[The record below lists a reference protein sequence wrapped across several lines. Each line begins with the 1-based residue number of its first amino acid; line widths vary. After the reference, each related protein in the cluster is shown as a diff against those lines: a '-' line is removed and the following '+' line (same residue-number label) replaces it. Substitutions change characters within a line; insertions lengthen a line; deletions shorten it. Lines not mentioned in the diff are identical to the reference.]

1 MNHPWRQLLHVEPKA
16 GWLND
21 PNGLSDFGGLHQLY
35 YQSSPDDPAGGGR
48 KCWAHRTSKD
58 FFHWSEEETVLFP
71 DLPEDRSGVYS
82 GSAVVLPHEI
92 RLFYTGNVKE
102 PGEHDYILSGRQA
115 NVIAV
120 TTLDGSTMSPKR
132 VLLRNGDYPADCS
145 CHVRDPKVWKEEG
158 IWKMVLGARTRSDHG
173 CVLLY
178 HSEDLTHWTFA
189 SRCTK
194 PDFGYMWECPDFF
207 RLGDQGFLSVSP
219 QGLQHEPYRY
229 QNVYQSGYFPV
240 TGRLEEGRL
249 GEFTEWD
256 YGFDFYAP
264 QTYQTADGRRV
275 LYGWMGIPDG
285 DYRNPT
291 TDLGW
296 QHCLTLPREVE
307 AENAVLFQRPVR
319 ELEGL
324 LDPPE
329 AVSSNGV
336 LPPACVLK
344 LTRTAPC
351 FALTLAEGLKLEYQE
366 ETGVFALDFTDEAL
380 GAGRKR
386 RQSKGMACRR
396 LEIVV
401 DTSSVEVY
409 LDGGRQVFSSRFY
422 PRTHPVQYALTGA
435 TGTVC
440 AVSL

>member
-1 MNHPWRQLLHVEPKA
+1 MSAQIVFRGYA
-16 GWLND
+16 GLIY
-21 PNGLSDFGGLHQLY
+21 FLY
-35 YQSSPDDPAGGGR
+35 QRLQFCRIARITDRKKDHFMDTAG
-48 KCWAHRTSKD
+48 KHIK
-58 FFHWSEEETVLFP
+58 LFP

-120 TTLDGSTMSPKR
+120 TTLDGSTMSPKQ

-240 TGRLEEGRL
+240 TGRLEEGQL

-275 LYGWMGIPDG
+275 LYGWMGIPDV
-285 DYRNPT
+285 
-291 TDLGW
+291 
-296 QHCLTLPREVE
+296 Q
-307 AENAVLFQRPVR
+307 

-422 PRTHPVQYALTGA
+422 PRAHPVQYALTGA